1 MDVVQLC
8 SREARNKAISRTGHK
23 MVEDM
28 KSINS
33 VICFLSTEEPTLN
46 CFIIIYYQKFGHLLS
61 LPNTEQLLRGPL
73 Q

>member
-1 MDVVQLC
+1 
-8 SREARNKAISRTGHK
+8 